1 MENMEEKLELYATK
15 LKPWLHLMDEGHRA
29 TGYIVEGDEKVLV
42 IDTMNGFT
50 DIRSYIREFTDKPII
65 LVNTHGHPDHI
76 FGNVY
81 FDEAYMNS
89 RDLDLAQMFINDPR
103 FVEACEKYNFTMP
116 PFKPIKEGDVIDLGG
131 KTVEVYELPGHTAGG
146 IVLLLKEDRILF
158 TGDSI
163 NHHLW
168 MMLDGCSP
176 MEEFIKNLDRLMFLE
191 DKADFILHGHARD
204 FDDIS
209 LMRCLRQG
217 ALEISEGKTSDDEP
231 YEWFGGIAKQH
242 HFKLA
247 EGGHYSPHDS
257 SVICYR
263 PKD

>member
-1 MENMEEKLELYATK
+1 MEKLELFPK
-15 LKPWLHLMDEGHRA
+15 QLKPYLHLLDEGHMA
-29 TGYIVEGDEKVLV
+29 TGYVVEGDDKVCV

-50 DIRSYIREFTDKPII
+50 DIKSYIRKFTDKPIVV
-65 LVNTHGHPDHI
+65 VNTHGHPDHI

-81 FDEAYMNS
+81 FDEAYLHPK
-89 RDLDLAQMFINDPR
+89 DLELAESFIKLPE
-103 FVEACEKYNFTMP
+103 FVDACKKYNLRMP

-131 KTVEVYELPGHTAGG
+131 KTLEVYELPGHTAGG

-176 MEEFIKNLDRLMFLE
+176 MADLIKNLDRIMFLE
-191 DKADFILHGHARD
+191 EKADFILHGHARD

-209 LMRCLRQG
+209 LIRCMRQG
-217 ALEISEGKTSDDEP
+217 AVEIVEGKTADDGP
-231 YEWFGGIAKQH
+231 YDWFGGVAKQH
-242 HFKLA
+242 HFALE
-247 EGGHYSPHDS
+247 EGKKYSQYENSLIVYNP
-257 SVICYR
+257 
-263 PKD
+263 